1 MGSLA
6 IQKLNIGLGNAIAI
20 RDSSL
25 QEGEDKASEKTQ
37 EDNSRAR
44 HNVRDPR
51 RFRPEAGSHKAASVE
66 SLKLS
71 DDMIRH

>member
-1 MGSLA
+1 MLLLFV
-6 IQKLNIGLGNAIAI
+6 IQVSKKVKI
-20 RDSSL
+20 RH
-25 QEGEDKASEKTQ
+25 QKKTQ